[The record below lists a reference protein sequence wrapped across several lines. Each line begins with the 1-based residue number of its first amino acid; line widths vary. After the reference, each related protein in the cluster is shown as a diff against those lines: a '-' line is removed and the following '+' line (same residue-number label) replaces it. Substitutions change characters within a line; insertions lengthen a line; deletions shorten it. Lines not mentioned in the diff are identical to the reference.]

1 MHPTGQNDIKSV
13 SIRMMNILLLC
24 FIGVFVLYFNAM
36 DYIIYFDCEFII
48 ICLWMCKFI
57 CLSHSPLSA
66 WTREDVVGSVLLHR
80 LL

>member
-48 ICLWMCKFI
+48 ICL
-57 CLSHSPLSA
+57 
-66 WTREDVVGSVLLHR
+66 
-80 LL
+80 